1 MGRVARGAKSRWT
14 SAARWAIALTGVLIA
29 LALPASALADS
40 SAQGQYKI
48 PDVSASGGQKGGP
61 STPAVPA
68 ASSSGGSGNAAVP
81 ILIGGA
87 VVIGGAGAFIL
98 YRRRRSHPS
107 SPE

>member
-1 MGRVARGAKSRWT
+1 L
-14 SAARWAIALTGVLIA
+14 AIAAAGVLMA

-40 SAQGQYKI
+40 SAQKQYQTPNVSGTGGDSKGE
-48 PDVSASGGQKGGP
+48 PD
-61 STPAVPA
+61 TPAVPA

-87 VVIGGAGAFIL
+87 VVIAGAGGLIL
-98 YRRRRSHPS
+98 YRRRRSNPS